1 MKLRFATQKIVLPYV
16 KGQRCRA
23 GMLTM
28 MMSDG
33 DGVPVAML
41 VCSRVADHHGR
52 HVACHGDIRGRRTV
66 IAVESR

>member
-1 MKLRFATQKIVLPYV
+1 MKLRFAT
-16 KGQRCRA
+16 
-23 GMLTM
+23 M
-28 MMSDG
+28 MMSVG

-66 IAVESR
+66 IAVEAR